1 MPQLRVTIDE
11 ESAAAVVSRT
21 AMPLVVLVAAGVGV
35 LALGLARFNTYP
47 VTE

>member
-11 ESAAAVVSRT
+11 ESAAAVVART

-35 LALGLARFNTYP
+35 LALGLARFKTYP